1 MLGPDAFELGDRPGC
16 ETLPGIAQQR
26 QSFANQLTQAEID
39 EAAAAAWRAQ
49 NEVKD
54 YSDFFAEV
62 N

>member
-16 ETLPGIAQQR
+16 ATLPGIAQQR
-26 QSFANQLTQAEID
+26 QSFADQLTKAEID
-39 EAAAAAWRAQ
+39 KAAAAWRAQ

-54 YSDFFAEV
+54 YNDFFAEV